1 VYLKQQN
8 MFPTQQLGV
17 LQRRFTAS
25 PSNQRKGDEGG
36 GQEDMGGNKENSRAW
51 DLLWAFLLGGGGVA
65 ALGVLENYKSS
76 KENVAELG
84 KDLAKILSPDDIKNS
99 SVPPGRV
106 QELEQRKRYVHRT
119 GLEEQIN
126 AILSRDEA
134 NDHYFI
140 LYGSKGC
147 GKSTLVEKCTTGK
160 NGVVSVLVSSVFDK
174 AAILKTMSTE
184 IMGEHAP
191 AVTEKK
197 LVTALHDAK
206 VGGRLATVVFEIERG
221 EGAEQTACIRNV
233 RSLSKMF
240 AQVCN
245 CIIILSEANA
255 ILVFGQDEA
264 RERYILVP
272 DLSDTEALEYVRA
285 RKGGDVD
292 VKDMMR
298 LFDSVGTNAAKLLDF
313 VSRDGSV
320 DEFIA
325 DKLGRA
331 RQDLVAFQ
339 LKPILKALKENPE
352 GVSPEYFRNEE
363 YKAIDLSSPVAVGTA
378 MKGSNAI
385 LYDMED
391 RRYKLISQAH
401 KVALRNYEPIVRK

>member
-1 VYLKQQN
+1 
-8 MFPTQQLGV
+8 
-17 LQRRFTAS
+17 
-25 PSNQRKGDEGG
+25 
-36 GQEDMGGNKENSRAW
+36 MGK
-51 DLLWAFLLGGGGVA
+51 
-65 ALGVLENYKSS
+65 Y
-76 KENVAELG
+76 
-84 KDLAKILSPDDIKNS
+84 
-99 SVPPGRV
+99 
-106 QELEQRKRYVHRT
+106 
-119 GLEEQIN
+119 
-126 AILSRDEA
+126 
-134 NDHYFI
+134 
-140 LYGSKGC
+140 
-147 GKSTLVEKCTTGK
+147 
-160 NGVVSVLVSSVFDK
+160 
-174 AAILKTMSTE
+174 
-184 IMGEHAP
+184 AP
-191 AVTEKK
+191 AVTEKT
-197 LVTALHDAK
+197 LVAALHDAK
-206 VGGRLATVVFEIERG
+206 VDGRLPTVVFEIERG

-285 RKGGDVD
+285 RNGGDVD

-339 LKPILKALKENPE
+339 LKPILKALKEHPA